1 MNIDLAATTGF
12 NDRPGLQ
19 NFLLVH
25 RFVHLETANA
35 ITAKYAVPFSTFGL
49 DSQVAEDAWLQAMDQ
64 GAKGHKVPKI
74 PTSLQDWLNVHAYI
88 HNQSYA
94 LLGQSPTTAPDLSVV
109 DFSQADQFY
118 DWMYVHQQM
127 HDFEYQTLGLT

>member
-12 NDRPGLQ
+12 NDPMGLR

-25 RFVHLETANA
+25 RFVHLETATA
-35 ITAKYAVPFSTFGL
+35 ITAKFGVPFSTFGI
-49 DSQVAEDAWLQAMDQ
+49 DSQIAEDAWLKSM
-64 GAKGHKVPKI
+64 AKGAQGQKVPQV
-74 PTSLQDWLNVHAYI
+74 PTSLQDWLNVHNLM
-88 HNQSYA
+88 HMQSYTI
-94 LLGQSPTTAPDLSVV
+94 LGQSPTVAPDLSQV

-127 HDFEYQTLGLT
+127 HDFEFQTLGLS